1 MFQDMAKQF
10 ALNEMYPHAAQWDQ
24 EQIFPVD
31 TLREAASLG
40 FGAVYC
46 RDDVG
51 GTGLGRLE
59 AAIIFEALSMG
70 CTSTTAYITIHNM
83 CAGMIDRYGTDEQ
96 RCRTTMLIY

>member
-1 MFQDMAKQF
+1 MFQDTAKQF
-10 ALNEMYPHAAQWDQ
+10 ALNEMYPHAAKWDQ

-31 TLREAASLG
+31 TLREAAALG
-40 FGAVYC
+40 FGAIYC
-46 RDDVG
+46 REDVG

-96 RCRTTMLIY
+96 RQRC